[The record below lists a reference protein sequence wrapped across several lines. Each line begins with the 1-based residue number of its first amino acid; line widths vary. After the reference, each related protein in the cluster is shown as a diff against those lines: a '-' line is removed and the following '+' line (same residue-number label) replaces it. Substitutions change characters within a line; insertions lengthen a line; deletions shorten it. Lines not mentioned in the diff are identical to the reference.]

1 MLRDLKADNVL
12 LTDRCTDDLTEP
24 GDSGLAREYVAL
36 KNVPY
41 SPEAVQTYYTSSG
54 VEPAHWKFIWFASK
68 MYGVFVSPS

>member
-12 LTDRCTDDLTEP
+12 LTDRCTDDLKL

-41 SPEAVQTYYTSSG
+41 SPEAVQTYYASSG
-54 VEPAHWKFIWFASK
+54 VGPAHWKFNWFASK